1 MKLVL
6 SILYLIFTSL
16 GLLFMKLGGDSLSF
30 TLKDM
35 VQFKIGY
42 LTCLGFIFYI
52 GSFLIW
58 QKLLVSSDLSYIF
71 PILTGI
77 VQIIVLL
84 LGIFIFK
91 ESCSNLNIV
100 GVVFVIIGIILIAK
114 K

>member
-1 MKLVL
+1 MKLL
-6 SILYLIFTSL
+6 FSILYLMCTSL
-16 GLLFMKLGGDSLSF
+16 GLLFMKLGGNSLSL
-30 TLKDM
+30 TLKGA
-35 VQFKIGY
+35 VTFKIGY
-42 LTCLGFIFYI
+42 LTCLGFLFYI

-91 ESCSNLNIV
+91 
-100 GVVFVIIGIILIAK
+100 
-114 K
+114 